1 MKVKSKSFI
10 FNINSGCGGK
20 IWDFKIFS
28 KRLFLILV
36 KLFKD
41 QGHELFLISKLL
53 LLEVDITFS
62 KHDQCKLLRSITFL
76 NDCDLFWDQGHFYG
90 LGDTFEDHTIYQST
104 SHFLS
109 SPSLLIMTFDFFGAL
124 PFLSISHCFTFV
136 TFGQSHFFSK
146 KPKIKISPRSTFYSF
161 APPFSQNQDSR
172 LKMKIKANFLRR
184 RL

>member
-53 LLEVDITFS
+53 LLEGRYNFFKTWSMQTF
-62 KHDQCKLLRSITFL
+62 KIDHIFKRLRPFLRSRAFLWSWWHFWRSYYLSINFTLFKFAVPFDHDFWFFRRPSFFINFALFYFCHFWSITLLLKKAQNQDFPEVNFL
-76 NDCDLFWDQGHFYG
+76 LFC
-90 LGDTFEDHTIYQST
+90 T
-104 SHFLS
+104 
-109 SPSLLIMTFDFFGAL
+109 
-124 PFLSISHCFTFV
+124 PFLSKSGFTV
-136 TFGQSHFFSK
+136 KDEDQG
-146 KPKIKISPRSTFYSF
+146 
-161 APPFSQNQDSR
+161 
-172 LKMKIKANFLRR
+172 
-184 RL
+184 